1 MTDDIDAISKRT
13 LLCGVRC
20 LVESCG
26 SSKEAENKND
36 NERPYR
42 PAEYSR

>member
-20 LVESCG
+20 LVESRG
-26 SSKEAENKND
+26 LLKEGGKQE
-36 NERPYR
+36 
-42 PAEYSR
+42 